1 MTEQAQVFT
10 GEGIARFQIVVIKN
24 AIKLYR
30 NTGMKAN
37 RAYTPTNM
45 RNAAERITGKKFK
58 ARDWDGMIDAL
69 QAKLEETPE

>member
-10 GEGIARFQIVVIKN
+10 GEGITRFQIVVIKG
-24 AIKLYR
+24 AIKLYK

-45 RNAAERITGKKFK
+45 RRTAENLTGKKFK
-58 ARDWDGMIDAL
+58 ARDWDGMIAAL
-69 QAKLEETPE
+69 EALLEETES